1 MAIRLVVIG
10 AILLAF
16 GLGYFLATPDENT
29 TVILKQQLTKEVNK
43 NKVLQDNI
51 DELSQTLGLV
61 RRQVQTDRIAYE
73 SLKKDVERSEEQ
85 RTALQEKFESQ
96 RELLE
101 RLKKKIETL

>member
-1 MAIRLVVIG
+1 MAIRLAIIG
-10 AILLAF
+10 AMFLAF
-16 GLGYFLATPDENT
+16 GLGYFLAMPDENAAAL
-29 TVILKQQLTKEVNK
+29 VKQQLTKEVNK
-43 NKVLQDNI
+43 NRLLQENI

-73 SLKKDVERSEEQ
+73 SLKKDVERSEQQ